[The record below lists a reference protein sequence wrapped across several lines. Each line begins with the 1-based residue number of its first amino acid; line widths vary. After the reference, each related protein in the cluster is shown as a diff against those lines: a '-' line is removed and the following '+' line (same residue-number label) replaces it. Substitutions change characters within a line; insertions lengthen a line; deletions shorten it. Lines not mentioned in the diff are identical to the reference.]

1 MSEKTTMN
9 RRSLITG
16 SVGTVGLGLGL
27 GLVAPALA
35 NDVCVKKPGTP
46 PALEPERLLSD
57 WAWLARYRDDN
68 ARLIASKA
76 KVSAVF
82 LGDSITEGWRT
93 AMPDFFEQGN
103 VCRGISAQTTPQ
115 MLVRMHPDVVA
126 LYPRV
131 VHVMA
136 GTNDIAFNTG
146 PMSVD
151 DTKRNLQAICD
162 IARANNIRI
171 VLASIPPA
179 SRFPWRPGLETSS
192 TIIALNGWIQGYA
205 KAIGAI
211 YADYHSAMS
220 DGRGGMKPGLASD
233 EVHPTTEGY
242 EVMRPIA
249 EHAIAQALG
258 AKAASK

>member
-1 MSEKTTMN
+1 MTSRNGSMN
-9 RRSLITG
+9 RRSLIAGTLAG
-16 SVGTVGLGLGL
+16 SLAAGIAL
-27 GLVAPALA
+27 PARG
-35 NDVCVKKPGTP
+35 DVCEKKPGTP

-57 WAWLARYRDDN
+57 WAWLARYRDEN
-68 ARLIASKA
+68 AALIASKA
-76 KVSAVF
+76 SVQAVF
-82 LGDSITEGWRT
+82 LGDSITEGWRENQ
-93 AMPDFFEQGN
+93 PQFFAKGN
-103 VCRGISAQTTPQ
+103 VGRGISAQTTPQ

-162 IARANNIRI
+162 IARANKIRI

-179 SRFPWRPGLETSS
+179 AHFPWRPGLETSS
-192 TIIALNGWIQGYA
+192 TIIALNGWIRGYA
-205 KAIGAI
+205 KATRAI

-220 DGRGGMKPGLASD
+220 NGKGGMKPGLASD
-233 EVHPTTEGY
+233 EVHPTARGY

-249 EHAIAQALG
+249 EQAIAAAL
-258 AKAASK
+258 AASR